1 MAFSRLMNLGMA
13 SALLCCTLVALPAPV
28 EAAASRDLVRLSL
41 LDGCVMGEW
50 KKREDTSRIAEECK
64 CAAQKASSQL
74 SPQQVAAY
82 KNKLDK
88 GGMAIWASATKACF
102 KSQTASAK
110 P

>member
-1 MAFSRLMNLGMA
+1 
-13 SALLCCTLVALPAPV
+13 
-28 EAAASRDLVRLSL
+28 RLSL

-64 CAAQKASSQL
+64 CASQKAASQL
-74 SPQQVAAY
+74 SAQQVSAY

-88 GGMAIWASATKACF
+88 AGLAIWASATKACF

>member
-1 MAFSRLMNLGMA
+1 MRFVRFLALGVVPGLLLGAFATA
-13 SALLCCTLVALPAPV
+13 SSPV

-41 LDGCVMGEW
+41 LDACVMGEW
-50 KKREDTSRIAEECK
+50 KKREDTSKIAEECK
-64 CAAQKASSQL
+64 CASQKAASQL

-82 KNKLDK
+82 KDRLDK
-88 GGMAIWASATKACF
+88 GGQAIWAAATKSCF